1 MTDATMTTGPLSGLK
16 VVEFAGIGPGPMCG
30 MLLADLGAEVLRVDR
45 LAPSGLGVPRPPRFD
60 LLNRGKRSIAVDLK
74 HEAGIAF
81 ALGLVGRSDALIEG
95 FRPRTMERLGL
106 GPESCLARQPRLVYG
121 RVTGFGQTGP
131 LANAAGHDL
140 NYVALS
146 GALHGIG
153 RAGAPPTPPLNLV
166 GDFGGGGLLLAF
178 GMLAALWNAQRS
190 GQGQVVDAAMIDGA
204 ALLMTS
210 MYGLLASGQHL
221 GPRGTNLL
229 DSGAPHY
236 EVYRCADGEYVSVAP
251 IEAKFR
257 AVLLQRLGLAADA
270 FDFDDSGRWPE
281 SKARLAALFATR
293 TRAQWCE
300 LLEGSDACF
309 APVLSPLE
317 APDHPHHRAR
327 ATFVQVDG
335 VIQPG
340 PTPRFSATPP
350 ATPSA
355 PHSADDAA
363 LERVA
368 HWGIDRQE
376 IDDLV
381 RRGIVRAGGG
391 RAA

>member
-1 MTDATMTTGPLSGLK
+1 MTAGPLSGLK

-30 MLLADLGAEVLRVDR
+30 MLLADLGAEVLRLDR
-45 LAPSGLGVPRPPRFD
+45 LVPSGLGVKRPPRLD

-74 HEAGIAF
+74 QDSGVAF
-81 ALGLVGRSDALIEG
+81 ARQLVACSDALIEG
-95 FRPRTMERLGL
+95 FRPKTMERLGL
-106 GPESCLARQPRLVYG
+106 GPEPCLDLQPRLVFG

-131 LANAAGHDL
+131 LAHAAGHDL

-146 GALHGIG
+146 GALHAIG
-153 RAGAPPTPPLNLV
+153 REGCAPTPPLNLL
-166 GDFGGGGLLLAF
+166 GDFGGGALVLAF

-190 GQGQVVDAAMIDGA
+190 GKGQVVDAAMIDGA
-204 ALLMTS
+204 AMLMTS
-210 MYGLLASGQHL
+210 MYGMFANGQHL

-236 EVYRCADGEYVSVAP
+236 EVYRCADGEFVSVAP

-257 AVLLQRLGLAADA
+257 EVLLQRLGLPARD
-270 FDFDDSGRWPE
+270 FDFDDVALWPE
-281 SKARLAALFATR
+281 TKARLAALFATR

-327 ATFVQVDG
+327 ATFVSVEG
-335 VIQPG
+335 VVQPA
-340 PTPRFSATPP
+340 PAPRFSATP
-350 ATPSA
+350 ATAPRA
-355 PHSADDAA
+355 PHSADDGV
-363 LERVA
+363 LEQVKR
-368 HWGIDRQE
+368 WGIDRLQLE
-376 IDDLV
+376 DLV
-381 RRGIVRAGGG
+381 RIGVVRAGPASAG
-391 RAA
+391 